1 MALPDD
7 DDYSLAHCDFNFGNH
22 NGQNDCTPSPKP
34 PAVVRNPTTTHGGF
48 GSLGTGLGGATTG
61 TNVYTGI
68 DITGNE
74 VNPAAIASTTWM
86 PMHTV
91 VHWIDGLHREH
102 ITVGMCIPSGLAK
115 TGLDGKIIPKVGDDG
130 RTLMVKCNWPSILY
144 DTKYLEEMWNE
155 ESGFT
160 SRDVLPFI
168 QGCER
173 ELPRIRETLGISGNV
188 PMFSTAK
195 IDLHVNVEK
204 DIEHM
209 APFFDDDEG
218 AQVLYMVLKVR
229 AEKNRESAI
238 NFVPRQ
244 RGSKNLIGNGPTR
257 APSAPGKAGTKRKL
271 SPSDFW

>member
-1 MALPDD
+1 
-7 DDYSLAHCDFNFGNH
+7 
-22 NGQNDCTPSPKP
+22 
-34 PAVVRNPTTTHGGF
+34 
-48 GSLGTGLGGATTG
+48 
-61 TNVYTGI
+61 
-68 DITGNE
+68 
-74 VNPAAIASTTWM
+74 
-86 PMHTV
+86 
-91 VHWIDGLHREH
+91 
-102 ITVGMCIPSGLAK
+102 
-115 TGLDGKIIPKVGDDG
+115 
-130 RTLMVKCNWPSILY
+130 
-144 DTKYLEEMWNE
+144 
-155 ESGFT
+155 
-160 SRDVLPFI
+160 
-168 QGCER
+168 
-173 ELPRIRETLGISGNV
+173 
-188 PMFSTAK
+188 MFSTAK